1 MKVVV
6 RAPYGKS
13 TPYQEAATNRFPT
26 YRLLTFRT
34 FSRLKAV
41 PSFPKR
47 QLTGIIR
54 VNAMN
59 AKLAKDFELPVH
71 SPKMKAPWRAIGLVS
86 AFGFSAVAW
95 AGLYALV
102 QYLL

>member
-1 MKVVV
+1 
-6 RAPYGKS
+6 
-13 TPYQEAATNRFPT
+13 
-26 YRLLTFRT
+26 
-34 FSRLKAV
+34 
-41 PSFPKR
+41 
-47 QLTGIIR
+47 
-54 VNAMN
+54 MN